1 MATSMNSDFFPS
13 ANRELLQKRADLLRR
28 VRKFFDDRHFI
39 EVETPL
45 LSHDIV
51 VDRHLHP
58 IGISKKQVTGAERD
72 KDQMLWL
79 QTSPE
84 FAMKRI
90 LASGA
95 QAIYQIGKAFR
106 QSETGDMH
114 NPEFTMLE
122 WYRVGDDMKLGM
134 DLLAEL
140 VEKILK
146 KPRTQRMT
154 YKEAF
159 RRMAK
164 VDPFASSVSELKLAA
179 EQAGVWVLL
188 PIDQSS
194 RDDWLNLI
202 LSRVVEPQ
210 LGRGAATII
219 YDWPASQSAL
229 AIVRDDQ
236 PSVAERFEIYVD
248 GVELANGYHELLDAD
263 EFSKRN
269 SINNQQR
276 LKDGSPL
283 LPEESRLLE
292 AMKHGLPGC
301 AGVALGIDRL
311 VMLAVGAK
319 SIREVL
325 AFPIDRA

>member
-1 MATSMNSDFFPS
+1 MNKDFLPF
-13 ANRELLQKRADLLRR
+13 ANVELLRQRAEVLRR
-28 VRKFFDDRHFI
+28 IRKFFDDRNFF

-58 IGISKKQVTGAERD
+58 IGISKKQVTGAESD
-72 KDQMLWL
+72 IDQKLWL

-84 FAMKRI
+84 FGMKRI
-90 LASGA
+90 LAGGA
-95 QAIYQIGKAFR
+95 QSIYQIGKAFR
-106 QSETGDMH
+106 QSETGEMH

-122 WYRVGDDMKLGM
+122 WYRVGDDMEHGM

-140 VEKILK
+140 VETILE
-146 KPRTQRMT
+146 KPRTERMT
-154 YKEAF
+154 YRDAF
-159 RRMAK
+159 TRFSN
-164 VDPFASSVSELKLAA
+164 VDPFECSVSELQSAA

-188 PIDQSS
+188 PLDQAS
-194 RDDWLNLI
+194 RDGWLNLI
-202 LSRVVEPQ
+202 LSRVIEPQ
-210 LGRGAATII
+210 LGRGSPSII

-229 AIVRDDQ
+229 AIVREDQ
-236 PSVAERFEIYVD
+236 TPVAERFEIYVE
-248 GVELANGYHELLDAD
+248 GVELANGYHELLDA
-263 EFSKRN
+263 EELSSRN

-276 LKDGSPL
+276 VKDGSPL

-292 AMKHGLPGC
+292 AMRHGLPGC
-301 AGVALGIDRL
+301 AGVALGVDRL
-311 VMLAVGAK
+311 VMLALGAN